1 MMNASEENFDIVR
14 LKNYIIQVT
23 LSVGT
28 SDIFYSFF
36 YTVSLHDFSFVI
48 FHSI

>member
-1 MMNASEENFDIVR
+1 MMNTSEENFDIVR

-28 SDIFYSFF
+28 SDIFFHFSIRYL
-36 YTVSLHDFSFVI
+36 YTI
-48 FHSI
+48 FHL